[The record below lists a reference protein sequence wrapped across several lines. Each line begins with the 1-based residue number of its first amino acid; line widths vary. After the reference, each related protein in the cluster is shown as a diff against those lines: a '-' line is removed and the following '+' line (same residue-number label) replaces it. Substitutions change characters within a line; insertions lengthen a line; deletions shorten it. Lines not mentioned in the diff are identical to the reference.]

1 MTAVSRAPMAKW
13 ALVCGAGGF
22 IGGHLVKRLKR
33 DGFWV
38 RGVGARAISEE
49 GLNDRY
55 HTVCDLRLNAEQS
68 LDLAFLLADLL
79 KSERLA
85 KAKPFPAVAAL

>member
-1 MTAVSRAPMAKW
+1 MAKW

-49 GLNDRY
+49 DLNNRY
-55 HTVCDLRLNAEQS
+55 HTVCDLGLHAEQS
-68 LDLAFLLADLL
+68 LDLAFLLIDLL

-85 KAKPFPAVAAL
+85 KAKPFPAAAAL